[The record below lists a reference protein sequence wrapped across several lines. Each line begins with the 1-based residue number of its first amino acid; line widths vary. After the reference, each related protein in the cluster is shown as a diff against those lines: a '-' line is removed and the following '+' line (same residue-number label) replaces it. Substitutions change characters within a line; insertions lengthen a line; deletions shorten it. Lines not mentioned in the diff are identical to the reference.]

1 MRLIRPSR
9 QEWIAAFIIL
19 PLLALTLNFLMF
31 DDRLL
36 HDAAVIK
43 YSFPIVLCIAL
54 SSWYWRTII
63 MHWLR
68 VRFPLF
74 SQTKV
79 RLGLLAL
86 THIFLVSFSLL
97 VIFYGYGWLHV
108 LNYTFRPDDFYKGM
122 ILTATITLISTT
134 FWEADYTLKEWKRS
148 IAERQQLEQ
157 LTIKQEFETLK
168 NQVNPH
174 FLFN

>member
-1 MRLIRPSR
+1 MRLIRPSK

-43 YSFPIVLCIAL
+43 YSVPIVLCIAL

-74 SQTKV
+74 SQTRV
-79 RLGLLAL
+79 RLGLMAL
-86 THIFLVSFSLL
+86 PHNVLLSFSPT
-97 VIFYGYGWLHV
+97 VI
-108 LNYTFRPDDFYKGM
+108 
-122 ILTATITLISTT
+122 
-134 FWEADYTLKEWKRS
+134 
-148 IAERQQLEQ
+148 
-157 LTIKQEFETLK
+157 
-168 NQVNPH
+168 
-174 FLFN
+174 